1 MALVRILVAA
11 TALAAPGAGT
21 NPHPNLGGYTPA
33 SNVVEHAQIFKD
45 VKDITTAVK
54 NGDFATAS
62 AIWMDG
68 KYSCKGPTKRRKLQG
83 FVGSAAVKDKLT
95 DQAFFDSFTGGAGP
109 SSDKGPI
116 PGSGRLNLGKDFWD
130 KFVSDALAG
139 SGDFKGKS
147 KTMRQ
152 VAVAKGVLGVITMY
166 TARELESAI
175 SKAVAGK
182 TEDAKGAP
190 HAWDEG
196 WAFYYGSHKNA
207 ADRYDGKY
215 SAWEFTK
222 KRDLDYAY
230 KSNNRVPDTVEGKVD
245 ILAHFLEGLKASRTE
260 TKNISQMIASRDN
273 IYRILALSSIRAAL
287 KYAYKT
293 QANGYNEYYHMEAY
307 AYFLAAAGWVEQARP
322 NAANTTLGLV
332 DFRKSEAD
340 LDSDLYCAV
349 KAALI
354 PAYQP
359 LGLDCQKVGEYKDL
373 PDDKSCSSLP
383 QCPPTQET
391 LPQGLASYT
400 PNTATTAGSNVD
412 CAPADSVPTDSGAYK
427 TSMLL
432 VSIFALF
439 SVLATA
445 R

>member
-1 MALVRILVAA
+1 MALLRILVAA
-11 TALAAPGAGT
+11 TALAAPGAVT

-33 SNVVEHAQIFKD
+33 SNVVEHAQVFKD
-45 VKDITTAVK
+45 VKDITTAV
-54 NGDFATAS
+54 NMFDFATAS
-62 AIWMDG
+62 QIWNNG
-68 KYSCKGPTKRRKLQG
+68 KHSCKGVTKPRTLQG
-83 FVGSAAVKDKLT
+83 FVGNDAVEYKLT
-95 DQAFFDSFTGGAGP
+95 GQAFFDSFTNGTGP
-109 SSDKGPI
+109 SKDEGPI
-116 PGSGRLNLGKDFWD
+116 PGPGRLNLGKDFWD

-139 SGDFKGKS
+139 NGDFQGKS
-147 KTMRQ
+147 KKMRR

-182 TEDAKGAP
+182 TQDKDGAP

-196 WAFYYGSHKNA
+196 WAFYYGSHKND
-207 ADRYDGKY
+207 ADKYDGKY

-222 KRDLDYAY
+222 KRDLDFAW
-230 KSNNRVPDTVEGKVD
+230 KSNKRVPDTVEGKED
-245 ILAHFLEGLKASRTE
+245 ILAHFLEGLKASRTD
-260 TKNISQMIASRDN
+260 TKNISQMVASRDN

-293 QANGYNEYYHMEAY
+293 QANGYKEDYHMEAY
-307 AYFLAAAGWVEQARP
+307 TYFLAAAGWVAQA
-322 NAANTTLGLV
+322 NSTAANTTLGLL

-354 PAYQP
+354 PAYKP
-359 LGLDCQKVGEYKDL
+359 LGLDCQKVGKYKDL
-373 PDDKSCSSLP
+373 PDDKSCSSPLE
-383 QCPPTQET
+383 CPLTEA
-391 LPQGLASYT
+391 LPQGLDNYI
-400 PNTATTAGSNVD
+400 PNTATTAGSNID
-412 CAPADSVPTDSGAYK
+412 CTPISRAYK

-432 VSIFALF
+432 VSILAPF